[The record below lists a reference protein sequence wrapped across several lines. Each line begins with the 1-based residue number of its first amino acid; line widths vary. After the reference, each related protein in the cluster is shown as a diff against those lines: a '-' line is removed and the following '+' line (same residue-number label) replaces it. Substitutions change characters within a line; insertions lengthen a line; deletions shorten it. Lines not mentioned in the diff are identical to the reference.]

1 MVTNASEF
9 RLYFRAQ
16 VLYVFQS
23 FGYLKVFKKSVF
35 GKYLIVSVE
44 YFCKTVSFCAQYSP
58 ILQFLSWWLEIPPSP
73 AVNINKSHS
82 KLTQLTSLKIIQRP
96 DRSDKGNMENWHI
109 FLVYTHSQYCI
120 YHFWSKTLMLFIE
133 PVGVQQ
139 SSMKKTIIDHVPPL
153 LQRKGDFLE
162 NNILE
167 EKLFRSGMA
176 GMEMFLQN

>member
-1 MVTNASEF
+1 MVTNGSGF
-9 RLYFRAQ
+9 RLFFKAQ
-16 VLYVFQS
+16 VLHVFQS

-58 ILQFLSWWLEIPPSP
+58 ILQFLSWWLEIPVSP

-109 FLVYTHSQYCI
+109 FLVYIHSPQSVLYLSFLVKNPDVI
-120 YHFWSKTLMLFIE
+120 YRTSRGPAVINEEDNNWSRTTFA
-133 PVGVQQ
+133 
-139 SSMKKTIIDHVPPL
+139 S
-153 LQRKGDFLE
+153 
-162 NNILE
+162 
-167 EKLFRSGMA
+167 EKRRFS
-176 GMEMFLQN
+176 QK